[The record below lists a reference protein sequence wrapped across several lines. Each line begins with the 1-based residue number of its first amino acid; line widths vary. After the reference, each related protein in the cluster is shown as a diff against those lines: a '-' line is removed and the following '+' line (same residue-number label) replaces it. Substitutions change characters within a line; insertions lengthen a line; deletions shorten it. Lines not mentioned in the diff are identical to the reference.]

1 MAGCREV
8 GGARGLEGD
17 LLSGE
22 RSLQLDDAVG
32 RLSRKCLAPHRRPRS
47 VFLSL
52 IPRQPRS
59 CSWRFQLPVS
69 ARSHLAFPAEV
80 GAPTEIY

>member
-1 MAGCREV
+1 M

-17 LLSGE
+17 QLSGE

-32 RLSRKCLAPHRRPRS
+32 RPSWKCLAPHRGPRS
-47 VFLSL
+47 IFLSL
-52 IPRQPRS
+52 IPRQARS

-69 ARSHLAFPAEV
+69 ARSHLAFPAVV
-80 GAPTEIY
+80 GALTEIY